1 MDLRTQVVDMEE
13 EEARLQVLRDIQ
25 MDSEVEEVIA
35 TAEEVVHLL
44 TSQELGLTLVT
55 PLPAVQVLPGRDHVV
70 VGELGVTQ
78 VEEEQEEQD

>member
-1 MDLRTQVVDMEE
+1 MDLRTQAVDMEE
-13 EEARLQVLRDIQ
+13 EEARLQVLKDIQ

-35 TAEEVVHLL
+35 ITEEVVHLS

-55 PLPAVQVLPGRDHVV
+55 PLPAVQVLLGRDHAV

-78 VEEEQEEQD
+78 VEEAQEERD